1 MRSSGPHANTGRPRG
16 TCSYA
21 CRVPVSSERVLVLS
35 ASIGGGHVACAKALE
50 AAFAARGVEAGH
62 VDLLEHTAAP
72 FRRLYRQAYFD
83 LVRNVPDLVEWF
95 GRRLDRRPTE
105 TLTVQRRLRARV
117 VRMLSY
123 ELPRIIDRFAPQA
136 VVHTHFLGPEVM
148 AGRMRPRTPLP
159 QAEVITDFFAHSL
172 WLQPGIARYFVAIEE
187 VKVHL
192 VASGVDARRVRVTG
206 IPVDPAFARLPGQ
219 AEARERLG
227 LRSDRDVLLVMA
239 GGLEGDDLTN
249 VLERLRGLRWPL
261 GVEVVTGRSQ
271 RLARLAERFVEPS
284 GPVRVRVHGFV
295 ADVPVRMAA
304 ADIVLTKPG
313 GLTSSEALAAGLPL
327 MLVSPYPLQE
337 EVNAN
342 VLLENG
348 TAVRVEPL
356 STLSH
361 KLRSLLEEP
370 ERLASMRAACARLAR
385 PDSARTVA
393 SIVLDELVPP
403 AGRAPAPD
411 GAPTA

>member
-1 MRSSGPHANTGRPRG
+1 MFSSALHANTGRLRAPYG
-16 TCSYA
+16 YA
-21 CRVPVSSERVLVLS
+21 GRVPASGERVLVLS
-35 ASIGGGHVACAKALE
+35 ASIGGGHVACAQALE
-50 AAFAARGVEAGH
+50 AALLERGVEARH
-62 VDLLEHTAAP
+62 VDLLEHTALP

-83 LVRNVPDLVEWF
+83 LVRNVPDLVDWL

-105 TLTVQRRLRARV
+105 ALSVQRRLRARV

-123 ELPRIIDRFAPQA
+123 ELPRIIDRFAPRA
-136 VVHTHFLGPEVM
+136 LVHTHFLGPEVM
-148 AGRMRPRTPLP
+148 AGRVRRRAPLP

-192 VASGVDARRVRVTG
+192 VASGVDAQRVRVTG

-261 GVEVVTGRSQ
+261 DVEVVTGRSQ

-327 MLVSPYPLQE
+327 LLVSPYPLQE
-337 EVNAN
+337 EANAT

-348 TAVRVEPL
+348 AALRVEPL
-356 STLSH
+356 STLTF
-361 KLRSLLEEP
+361 KLRRLLAER
-370 ERLASMRAACARLAR
+370 ERLEAMRAAARRLGH
-385 PDSARTVA
+385 PDAAYSVA
-393 SIVLDELVPP
+393 DAVLSELVREGP
-403 AGRAPAPD
+403 ARGQA
-411 GAPTA
+411 

>member
-1 MRSSGPHANTGRPRG
+1 MPASG
-16 TCSYA
+16 
-21 CRVPVSSERVLVLS
+21 ERVLVLS
-35 ASIGGGHVACAKALE
+35 ASIGGGHVACAQALE
-50 AAFAARGVEAGH
+50 AALLERGVEARH
-62 VDLLEHTAAP
+62 VDLLEHTALP

-83 LVRNVPDLVEWF
+83 LVRNVPDLVDWL

-105 TLTVQRRLRARV
+105 ALSVQRRLRARV

-123 ELPRIIDRFAPQA
+123 ELPRIIDRFAPRA
-136 VVHTHFLGPEVM
+136 LVHTHFLGPEVM
-148 AGRMRPRTPLP
+148 AGRVRRRAPLP

-192 VASGVDARRVRVTG
+192 VASGVDAQRVRVTG

-261 GVEVVTGRSQ
+261 DVEVVTGRSQ

-327 MLVSPYPLQE
+327 LLVSPYPLQE
-337 EVNAN
+337 EANAT

-348 TAVRVEPL
+348 AALRVEPL
-356 STLSH
+356 STLTF
-361 KLRSLLEEP
+361 KLRRLLAER
-370 ERLASMRAACARLAR
+370 ERLEAMRAAARRLGH
-385 PDSARTVA
+385 PDAAYSVA
-393 SIVLDELVPP
+393 DAVLSELVREGP
-403 AGRAPAPD
+403 ARGQA
-411 GAPTA
+411 